1 MRGPAR
7 YFLVATMAF
16 LITAFPMM
24 GGAASAQVEPAVR
37 TPVPSMP
44 IFSPSAPAAP
54 APTIERGI
62 DANGN
67 ERDTTTTYRTGPYGT
82 YTDHTAITTAPPGN
96 PSLGETN
103 PH

>member
-1 MRGPAR
+1 MRHGRTR
-7 YFLVATMAF
+7 YFVIAMTVF
-16 LITAFPMM
+16 LTM
-24 GGAASAQVEPAVR
+24 GGAAIAQVEPAVR

-44 IFSPSAPAAP
+44 IFSEPAPPAPS
-54 APTIERGI
+54 PTIEYGL

-96 PSLGETN
+96 PSLGQTN